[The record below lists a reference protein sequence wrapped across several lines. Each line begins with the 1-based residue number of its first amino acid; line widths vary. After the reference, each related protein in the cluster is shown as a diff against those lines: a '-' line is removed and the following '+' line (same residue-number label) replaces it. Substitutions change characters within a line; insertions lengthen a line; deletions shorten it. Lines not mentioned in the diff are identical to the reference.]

1 MGPNVPVNGKELS
14 LVCWVR
20 KFADRFAM
28 KVVANVKRTGMMVLR
43 YVAANLFTIRCAP
56 ESSIENLV
64 FESQPIPAEA
74 YWNVA
79 CPGPRAND
87 CWGPTN
93 PRTKQNS
100 AFNR

>member
-14 LVCWVR
+14 PVCWVR

-56 ESSIENLV
+56 ESSIANLV

-74 YWNVA
+74 YWSVVR
-79 CPGPRAND
+79 CGPRVNG
-87 CWGPTN
+87 CWNPTN
-93 PRTKQNS
+93 LRTKQNS